1 VENAK
6 RDLFALFGENDAH
19 RRGKAL
25 ERVLNDLFRAHDIL
39 VAEDFRRKGGDGAGI
54 VEQIDGVIE
63 LDSQLLLV
71 EMKWWESPL
80 GPAEVSQHINRLLL
94 RNSVGGI
101 FISSSD
107 YTPAA
112 LEMCR
117 DFLQQR
123 ILVLCTLRE
132 VVDLLNR
139 EGDLPSFLRRR
150 FEPRNST
157 AIRSRKW
164 RTRWGSLHIP
174 AKRFNS
180 G

>member
-1 VENAK
+1 
-6 RDLFALFGENDAH
+6 
-19 RRGKAL
+19 
-25 ERVLNDLFRAHDIL
+25 
-39 VAEDFRRKGGDGAGI
+39 

-63 LDSQLLLV
+63 LDGHLFLV

-80 GPAEVSQHINRLLL
+80 GPPEVSQHISRLLL
-94 RNSVGGI
+94 RSSVGGI

-132 VVDLLNR
+132 IVDLLNR
-139 EGDLPSFLRRR
+139 ESDLPSVLRAKVRAAKLD
-150 FEPRNST
+150 RNPFKEV
-157 AIRSRKW
+157 A
-164 RTRWGSLHIP
+164 H
-174 AKRFNS
+174 
-180 G
+180 